1 MEVMARGFKP
11 MLFRALK
18 NFLIPLVGTPVRVSS
33 FAHYIDRTYFGGS
46 GDGDTQ
52 FRFSDLNPRRPQLA
66 LNSTLLSGTRPLA
79 EGTKGLKYL
88 RRRNADEM
96 LHFAFTDY
104 YFNHI
109 GSQLGPM
116 PLSFGV
122 ASSAAFP
129 ALIGYAELRNFRYC
143 TTTRD
148 QTAYNECLDRDDT
161 KLTLTDGGAN
171 DNQGLVELL
180 ATMGE
185 LALREQR
192 SDVVGRRCADPRDL
206 SCDQVFKRGDRAL
219 LFVLNSS
226 ITESTGTDG
235 RAEFGFRPLG
245 FLLGTV
251 DRVSAAVDAYSAVGY
266 NLRRR
271 LYTSD
276 SDEVNK
282 LLASSDV
289 QIVPVEIGL
298 ATLDR
303 YADQGADVSRR
314 REAGVLSTGPCAPN
328 AHGDPEYVGLQLDC
342 STRIQKDVWRYIQQK
357 PVRDLLALGHVHPQ
371 CLFEQSKPIE
381 SGLTSLA
388 RVDDVHVPCLRD
400 AARWA
405 TALRAEELC
414 QRQAKPGAPILFH
427 GNTIACSDGHLQK
440 LSEGWRAL
448 FDAKHCD
455 MTAQIRNNTESE
467 NKTLVLALAEAE
479 LFARERDEL
488 QTLSIFDRRL
498 RAQSGL
504 LDVAKLCDMDDMD
517 NGRKIHLAPP

>member
-1 MEVMARGFKP
+1 M
-11 MLFRALK
+11 
-18 NFLIPLVGTPVRVSS
+18 
-33 FAHYIDRTYFGGS
+33 
-46 GDGDTQ
+46 
-52 FRFSDLNPRRPQLA
+52 
-66 LNSTLLSGTRPLA
+66 
-79 EGTKGLKYL
+79 
-88 RRRNADEM
+88 
-96 LHFAFTDY
+96 
-104 YFNHI
+104 
-109 GSQLGPM
+109 
-116 PLSFGV
+116 
-122 ASSAAFP
+122 
-129 ALIGYAELRNFRYC
+129 
-143 TTTRD
+143 
-148 QTAYNECLDRDDT
+148 
-161 KLTLTDGGAN
+161 
-171 DNQGLVELL
+171 
-180 ATMGE
+180 
-185 LALREQR
+185 
-192 SDVVGRRCADPRDL
+192 
-206 SCDQVFKRGDRAL
+206 
-219 LFVLNSS
+219 
-226 ITESTGTDG
+226 
-235 RAEFGFRPLG
+235 
-245 FLLGTV
+245 
-251 DRVSAAVDAYSAVGY
+251 SAAVDAYSAVGY

-357 PVRDLLALGHVHPQ
+357 PVRDSLALGHVHPQ